1 MTAGGFCVNLL
12 ANDWG
17 FLMKLLGK
25 RAISLRITL
34 FSAFIGTVIFTT
46 LFNAG
51 ISSLHVKNLIGQ
63 TIREK
68 LHVAVG
74 IGAMQINGDLHSRI
88 TRPEDTRTEEY
99 KSLFKQLKNIRN
111 INPDIK
117 NVYTIRQN
125 QDGSAYFVV
134 DSDPKASERAT
145 IGHKVIEITPA
156 IKEAFAAK
164 NKVVVENSYFTDE
177 WGTFVSGFAP
187 ISTSSGTFE
196 GLLGMDVMAETVQ
209 THQLNN
215 ILAIL
220 TTSLIVTIASVFL
233 SLIISRKIASPISEV
248 TTDMGEIKNFNLD
261 TAFKSTSIIHEIR
274 EMTDALDSM
283 KKGLRSFKKY
293 VPTELVSDLIK
304 LKKEASLEVENRQI
318 SILFTDIRDF
328 TTISEKISPED
339 LAFIIGAYFGE
350 MTQAIMA
357 TGGIVD
363 KYIGD
368 AIMALWGTPHDL
380 ADHPL
385 AACKAALACRA
396 REVEINKM
404 LEAKGLPTLFTRMG
418 INTGEA
424 LVGNV
429 GYDRRMSYTAI
440 GDNVNLAARLEGINK
455 YYQTGIIISESTY
468 NCVKEM
474 VLARFID
481 VVIVKGK
488 TQGVRIFE
496 LLSLVADA
504 DEGSIQRVMRFNKA
518 MDLYIN
524 KKWPAALKIFNSMKE
539 NNEDYPVKMMIERCQ
554 KFIANPPG
562 DDFIGLVALRNK

>member
-1 MTAGGFCVNLL
+1 MN
-12 ANDWG
+12 
-17 FLMKLLGK
+17 LLGK
-25 RAISLRITL
+25 RSVSLRITL
-34 FSAFIGTVIFTT
+34 FSAFLGTVIFTT
-46 LFNAG
+46 LFNAA

-74 IGAMQINGDLHSRI
+74 IGSRQISGDLHSLIKEPGDARSAAFV
-88 TRPEDTRTEEY
+88 T
-99 KSLFKQLKNIRN
+99 LFKQLENIRS
-111 INPDIK
+111 INADIK

-125 QDGSAYFVV
+125 PDGSACFVV
-134 DSDPKASERAT
+134 DADPKVSERAK

-164 NKVVVENSYFTDE
+164 NKIVVENRYFTDE

-187 ISTSSGTFE
+187 IYKSSGEFE
-196 GLLGMDVMAETVQ
+196 GLLGMDIMAITVQ
-209 THQLNN
+209 GHQMNN

-220 TTSLIVTIASVFL
+220 TTSLIVTIAAVFL
-233 SLIISRKIASPISEV
+233 SLIVSRKIACPISEV

-328 TTISEKISPED
+328 TSISEKISPD
-339 LAFIIGAYFGE
+339 ALAGIIGIYFSE
-350 MTQAIMA
+350 MTQAIMT

-380 ADHPL
+380 PDHPF

-404 LEAKGLPTLFTRMG
+404 LAEKGLPTLFTRMG

-440 GDNVNLAARLEGINK
+440 GDSVNLAARLEGINK
-455 YYQTGIIISESTY
+455 YYLTVIIISESTY
-468 NCVKEM
+468 KCVREL

-481 VVIVKGK
+481 LVVVKGK
-488 TQGVRIFE
+488 TQGVRIYE
-496 LLSLVADA
+496 LLSLLAGAEETSV
-504 DEGSIQRVMRFNKA
+504 QKVMRFNKA
-518 MDLYIN
+518 MELYIN
-524 KKWPAALKIFNSMKE
+524 KKWPAALKIFNSLKE
-539 NNEDYPVKMMIERCQ
+539 AGEDYPLNMMIERCQ